1 VSRFVPGHN
10 VRGGRPAGVRN
21 KLNSAFLEDL
31 LAEWREH
38 GKGAIRIMR
47 VEEPSAFVRV
57 VASTLPKEFT
67 IENVMADVT
76 DEQLDDVIARI
87 KEQMLTARKDKPMLI
102 EARAEK
108 AKEEA

>member
-1 VSRFVPGHN
+1 
-10 VRGGRPAGVRN
+10 
-21 KLNSAFLEDL
+21 
-31 LAEWREH
+31 
-38 GKGAIRIMR
+38 
-47 VEEPSAFVRV
+47 
-57 VASTLPKEFT
+57 
-67 IENVMADVT
+67 VMADVT

>member
-1 VSRFVPGHN
+1 MSRFVPGHS

-38 GKGAIRIMR
+38 GRGAIKIMR
-47 VEEPSAFVRV
+47 TEEPSAFVRV

-67 IENVMADVT
+67 FENVMSDIS
-76 DEQLDDVIARI
+76 DEQLDDVIVRI
-87 KEQMLTARKDKPMLI
+87 KEQMIAARKDKPMLI
-102 EARAEK
+102 EAKVEK
-108 AKEEA
+108 AKEQA

>member
-1 VSRFVPGHN
+1 MAKFNSTDN
-10 VRGGRPAGVRN
+10 RGGRPAGTRN
-21 KLNSAFLEDL
+21 RLSSAFLEDL

-47 VEEPSAFVRV
+47 TEEPSAFVRV

-67 IENVMADVT
+67 IENVMSDVT

-87 KEQMLTARKDKPMLI
+87 KEQMLTAREPKLI
-102 EARAEK
+102 EAKAVKEK
-108 AKEEA
+108 VKV

>member
-1 VSRFVPGHN
+1 MRFN
-10 VRGGRPAGVRN
+10 STDNRGGRPAGTRN
-21 KLNSAFLEDL
+21 KLSSAFLEDL

-38 GKGAIRIMR
+38 GKGAIRILR
-47 VEEPSAFVRV
+47 IEEPGAFVRV

-67 IENVMADVT
+67 IENVMSDVT

-87 KEQMLTARKDKPMLI
+87 KEQMIAARKDKTMLI
-102 EARAEK
+102 EAKVEK